1 QRGAASGGEH
11 VGEQL
16 GFGGLAG
23 GHARGQGAHRGG
35 GGVLGGVLEHRQAA
49 LVVAQHQAQEQGVE
63 LGGGG
68 AAQGVEFGG
77 GGHAGHGG
85 HRAGVLVRTPVVTA
99 VAVAVAHPAH
109 VPLHRLRGRVP
120 QLQPA
125 LHAADLVRLGGE
137 AVVGQAA
144 DLGVGGAGER
154 DARHLHRLVV
164 VGGHVLQEADVHGG
178 RVGLAAAVQRQ
189 PQRAADH
196 HAEQDRGHRA
206 EHQHGGT
213 GPARTPGRVA
223 VVVAVVGVVAGV
235 VVGGVVLGGRGDR
248 RIGGVAH

>member
-1 QRGAASGGEH
+1 MAARSGGPSVAHGRARRQNGDGPGRLRDGGGSPERQRGAASGGEH

-109 VPLHRLRGRVP
+109 VPLHRL
-120 QLQPA
+120 
-125 LHAADLVRLGGE
+125 
-137 AVVGQAA
+137 
-144 DLGVGGAGER
+144 
-154 DARHLHRLVV
+154 
-164 VGGHVLQEADVHGG
+164 
-178 RVGLAAAVQRQ
+178 
-189 PQRAADH
+189 
-196 HAEQDRGHRA
+196 
-206 EHQHGGT
+206 
-213 GPARTPGRVA
+213 
-223 VVVAVVGVVAGV
+223 
-235 VVGGVVLGGRGDR
+235 
-248 RIGGVAH
+248 